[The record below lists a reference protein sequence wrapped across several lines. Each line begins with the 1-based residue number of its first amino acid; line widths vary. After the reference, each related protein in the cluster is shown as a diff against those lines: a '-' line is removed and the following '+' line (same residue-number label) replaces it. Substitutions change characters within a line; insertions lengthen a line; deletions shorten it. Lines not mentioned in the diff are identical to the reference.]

1 MKQAE
6 RHMTVSLFVVP
17 VILEVTCVAMPTN
30 EISPGKILQWP
41 DLRQGLVV
49 VM

>member
-6 RHMTVSLFVVP
+6 RHMTVSLFVT
-17 VILEVTCVAMPTN
+17 VTLVVMCEAMPTN

>member
-6 RHMTVSLFVVP
+6 RHMTVSLFIVT
-17 VILEVTCVAMPTN
+17 VILVVICETMPTN

>member
-6 RHMTVSLFVVP
+6 RHMTVSLSVT
-17 VILEVTCVAMPTN
+17 VILVVICETMPTN

-41 DLRQGLVV
+41 DLRQGLMV